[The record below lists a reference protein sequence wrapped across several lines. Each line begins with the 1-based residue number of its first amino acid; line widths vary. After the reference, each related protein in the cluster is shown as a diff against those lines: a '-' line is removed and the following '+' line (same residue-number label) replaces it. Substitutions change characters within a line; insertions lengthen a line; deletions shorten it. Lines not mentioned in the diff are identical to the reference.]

1 MKNNEIDLQIQ
12 IAVPTNV
19 FNKLKDRIMENF
31 VSLKY

>member
-1 MKNNEIDLQIQ
+1 MKNNE